1 VSAGPVA
8 LALLSAALFGVATPA
23 SKLLL
28 RDLSAFQLS
37 GLLYLGAAL
46 GMLPFVAAVRRPF
59 VRPRGGVNLVRL
71 AGAVFFGGCLG
82 PVFLMLGLSAAAAS
96 SVSLWL
102 NLELVATALLGV
114 LFFREHLDAVGWLG
128 AGAMLLAGV
137 LVAVGDG
144 AGAAVPALLVSLA
157 CLCWGIDNHLTALI
171 DGLTPQ
177 QSTFV
182 KGCVAGAVNLAI
194 GLLLGP
200 GLPAAGTVAA
210 ALALGAVSYGGSIAL
225 YITAAQ
231 GLGATRG
238 QVIFASAPFFG
249 MLLSVVLLGEQPGW
263 QLAAAIPLAAAALFL
278 MRRSSHGHAHRH
290 LPTEHVHRHRH
301 DDGHHAHEHPN
312 GTVAAAHVH
321 VHVHEDRNHDHP
333 HVSDLHHRHGH
344 GR

>member
-1 VSAGPVA
+1 MGPVA

-46 GMLPFVAAVRRPF
+46 GMVPFIAAVRHRF
-59 VRPRGGVNLVRL
+59 VRPRGGLNLVRL

-96 SVSLWL
+96 SVALWL
-102 NLELVATALLGV
+102 NLELIATALLGV
-114 LFFREHLDAVGWLG
+114 LLFREHLDAGGWLG

-137 LVAVGDG
+137 LVVAGDG
-144 AGAAVPALLVSLA
+144 AGALVPALLVALA

-182 KGCVAGAVNLAI
+182 KGCVAGAVNLGI

-200 GLPAAGTVAA
+200 GLPGTATVAA

-249 MLLSVVLLGEQPGW
+249 MLLSIVLLGERPGW
-263 QLAAAIPLAAAALFL
+263 QLAAAVPLAALSLFL
-278 MRRSSHGHAHRH
+278 MRRSSHAHAHRH
-290 LPTEHVHRHRH
+290 LPTEHLHRHRH
-301 DDGHHAHEHPN
+301 DDGHHDHGHPD
-312 GTVAAAHVH
+312 GAPAVAHVH
-321 VHVHEDRNHDHP
+321 LHAHDERSHVHP

-344 GR
+344 GSRA

>member
-1 VSAGPVA
+1 MSAGPVA
-8 LALLSAALFGVATPA
+8 LALLSAVLFGVATPA

-46 GMLPFVAAVRRPF
+46 AMLPFVIAVRRPIG
-59 VRPRGGVNLVRL
+59 RPRGGASLARL

-82 PVFLMLGLSAAAAS
+82 PVFLMLGLSTSAAS
-96 SVSLWL
+96 SVGLWL

-114 LFFREHLDAVGWLG
+114 LFFREHLDAGGWLG
-128 AGAMLLAGV
+128 VGAMLLAGV
-137 LVAVGDG
+137 LVALGDG
-144 AGAAVPALLVSLA
+144 AGAVIPALLVALA

-182 KGCVAGAVNLAI
+182 KGCVAGAVNLSI

-200 GLPAAGTVAA
+200 GLPAAATVAA

-249 MLLSVVLLGEQPGW
+249 MLLSIVLLGERPGW
-263 QLAAAIPLAAAALFL
+263 PFAAAVPLAAAALFL
-278 MRRSSHGHAHRH
+278 MRRSNHGHAHRH
-290 LPTEHVHRHRH
+290 LATEHVHRHRH
-301 DDGHHAHEHPN
+301 DDGHHDHGHPD
-312 GTVAAAHVH
+312 GAIAAAHVH
-321 VHVHEDRNHDHP
+321 RHAHDEHSHDHP
-333 HVSDLHHRHGH
+333 HVSDLHHRHAH